1 MIGDGSYRL
10 DGQTGIVV
18 GGAGGIGQ
26 VLALGMARA
35 GSSIV
40 IADLA
45 PRAADA
51 EAVAT
56 SVRLEGVSALALSI
70 DVTNVASIEQVAS
83 QTVAEFGAI
92 DWMIDCAGVNIRKPV
107 LDYTERD
114 WDFMVDINLKGT
126 FFCTQ
131 VVARQMAKQGHGR
144 IVNIA
149 SQLAVV
155 AMRDRSIYA
164 ITKAGVAHMAKAF
177 AIEVAPLGVA
187 VNAVGPT
194 FVSTPLTASMFSDPV
209 FVNENL
215 PRIPAGR
222 FGTPDDV
229 LGTVRFLLSPA
240 ADLINGQLIL
250 VEGGYT
256 SW

>member
-1 MIGDGSYRL
+1 MVNDASYRL
-10 DGQTGIVV
+10 DGQAGIVV

-26 VLALGMARA
+26 VLALGLAQA
-35 GSSIV
+35 GSHVI

-45 PRAADA
+45 SKLGDA
-51 EAVAT
+51 EAVAG
-56 SVRLEGVSALALSI
+56 SVRVEGRKALALAI
-70 DVTNVASIEQVAS
+70 DVTNVESIQQVTS
-83 QTVAEFGAI
+83 RVVAEFGAI

-107 LDYTERD
+107 LDYSERE
-114 WDFMVDINLKGT
+114 WDLMVDINLKGT

-131 VVARQMAKQGHGR
+131 VVARQMVQQKHGR

-177 AIEVAPLGVA
+177 AIELAPHGVA

-194 FVSTPLTASMFSDPV
+194 FVSTPLTADMFTDPE
-209 FVNENL
+209 FIREYL
-215 PRIPAGR
+215 PHIPAGR
-222 FGTPDDV
+222 FGTPEDV

-250 VEGGYT
+250 VDGGYT

>member
-1 MIGDGSYRL
+1 MVNDASYRL
-10 DGQTGIVV
+10 DGQKGMVI
-18 GGAGGIGQ
+18 GGAGGIGRAIA
-26 VLALGMARA
+26 VGLAAA
-35 GSSIV
+35 GSDV
-40 IADLA
+40 AIADLA
-45 PRAADA
+45 SRESAMAEVAEEARAQGAQA
-51 EAVAT
+51 MEIA
-56 SVRLEGVSALALSI
+56 I
-70 DVTNVASIEQVAS
+70 DVTCIPSIEQAVAR
-83 QTVAEFGAI
+83 VVEEFGAV
-92 DWMIDCAGVNIRKPV
+92 DWMVNCAGVNVRKPV
-107 LDYTERD
+107 LDYVEQD
-114 WDFMVDINLKGT
+114 WDLMADINLKGT

-131 VVARQMAKQGHGR
+131 IVARQMARQHKGR
-144 IVNIA
+144 IVNLA

-164 ITKAGVAHMAKAF
+164 ITKAAVAHLSKAF
-177 AIEVAPLGVA
+177 AIELAPLGIA

-194 FVSTPLTASMFSDPV
+194 FVATPLTQSMFTDPE
-209 FVNENL
+209 FIRENL

-222 FGTPDDV
+222 FGTPEDV